1 MNNSL
6 TMPRDVINDE
16 ASVVEPLESLP
27 PRQKMIAVFSLS
39 SCTFLIAI
47 ETTMTAIISP
57 EIRKQ
62 FGADLDA
69 GFAIAT
75 IYLLGAATFQPV
87 WAELSH
93 ALGRKSILMAGLLIY
108 IAGSIIAV
116 NCRSLT
122 PLYVARALQGVG
134 GAAPTAIPS
143 MVLADMFP
151 LTKRTVWQQVL
162 NLLWAV
168 GSILGPVIGGFI
180 LNESNDRWR
189 YALWLEF
196 GLAILSLIA
205 VGFGLNSNW
214 PKGRVMRALRK
225 VDWIGILLTI
235 PTILLC
241 FFPLTCGGSLFQWHE
256 WPIITS
262 LLVGYMVFIP
272 LLICHQRFWRINPMF
287 RKELFRNR
295 TLVTGFVGA
304 LASGSLLWMLLMYL
318 TFFYKYVRKLPAI
331 WVAIYVL
338 PETLTFVPTLLMAAF
353 VIKRYKKYRWANIAG
368 WSMTTLGFGLLQLLK
383 RIQAD
388 AETVAINAV
397 TGIGLGI
404 LFAGLIPTIQAAVDP
419 RFKAHA
425 TSMTILMR
433 SAGQALG
440 VAIGGTILTCHL
452 KPSVELFGLGD
463 PLDIVDG
470 LDPGGGDFPSG
481 LGEGTRM
488 KITES
493 LEYSLKPVWIFGCVV
508 AGVMAVAMGSLRVA
522 PLSDDPVHECEGHVS
537 TIEGVVDEGGKD
549 TGVWVLPRFPFDDGR
564 SFMTV

>member
-1 MNNSL
+1 MTNSL
-6 TMPRDVINDE
+6 TMPRDIINDE
-16 ASVVEPLESLP
+16 APVVEPLESLP

-168 GSILGPVIGGFI
+168 GSIIGPVIGGFI
-180 LNESNDRWR
+180 LDEGNDRWVSKS
-189 YALWLEF
+189 
-196 GLAILSLIA
+196 LA
-205 VGFGLNSNW
+205 
-214 PKGRVMRALRK
+214 K
-225 VDWIGILLTI
+225 
-235 PTILLC
+235 
-241 FFPLTCGGSLFQWHE
+241 
-256 WPIITS
+256 
-262 LLVGYMVFIP
+262 
-272 LLICHQRFWRINPMF
+272 
-287 RKELFRNR
+287 
-295 TLVTGFVGA
+295 
-304 LASGSLLWMLLMYL
+304 MYL

-388 AETVAINAV
+388 AETVAINVV

-452 KPSVELFGLGD
+452 KPSVELFGLRD

-470 LDPGGGDFPSG
+470 LDPGGDFSSG
-481 LGEGTRM
+481 LGEGAHT

-537 TIEGVVDEGGKD
+537 TIEGVADEGEKD

>member
-1 MNNSL
+1 MANSL
-6 TMPRDVINDE
+6 TMPRDIIYDE

-27 PRQKMIAVFSLS
+27 PRQKIIAVFSLS

-93 ALGRKSILMAGLLIY
+93 GLGRKSILMAGLLIY
-108 IAGSIIAV
+108 IVGSIIAV

-180 LNESNDRWR
+180 LDGGNDRWR

-196 GLAILSLIA
+196 GLAILSLVA
-205 VGFGLNSNW
+205 
-214 PKGRVMRALRK
+214 
-225 VDWIGILLTI
+225 
-235 PTILLC
+235 
-241 FFPLTCGGSLFQWHE
+241 
-256 WPIITS
+256 
-262 LLVGYMVFIP
+262 
-272 LLICHQRFWRINPMF
+272 RFWRINPMF

-368 WSMTTLGFGLLQLLK
+368 WSMATLGFGLLQLLK

-419 RFKAHA
+419 TFKAHA

-440 VAIGGTILTCHL
+440 VAIGGTILTCRL
-452 KPSVELFGLGD
+452 KPSVELFGLGS

-470 LDPGGGDFPSG
+470 LDPGGDFSSV
-481 LGEGTRM
+481 LGEGARA

-493 LEYSLKPVWIFGCVV
+493 LEFSLKPVWIFGCVV

-522 PLSDDPVHECEGHVS
+522 PLSDNPVRECEGHVS
-537 TIEGVVDEGGKD
+537 TTESQVDERKKD
-549 TGVWVLPRFPFDDGR
+549 REVWVLPRFPFDDGR
-564 SFMTV
+564 SFMTA